1 VYGVTTCCAI
11 GTLRMDAYAV
21 LGSRLDLVAELSSL
35 TPLVERIREA
45 DFRRAHC
52 VRVPARM

>member
-1 VYGVTTCCAI
+1 
-11 GTLRMDAYAV
+11 MDAYAV